1 MVGLQQIDIKP
12 ILTQWGAGGVVL
24 VAVGFFIWK
33 WVLPRVDKH
42 LEAKTRE
49 RALERDNARK
59 RDDKFVQMIGDNLDE
74 TQKRLESERERFLQ
88 FVDGTLKQHT
98 AVLARLVDKM
108 ESR

>member
-24 VAVGFFIWK
+24 VAIGFFVWK
-33 WVLPRVDKH
+33 WVLPRIDKH
-42 LEAKTRE
+42 LEAKASE
-49 RALERDNARK
+49 RTLDRDNARK
-59 RDDKFVQMIGDNLDE
+59 RDDKFVQMISDNMDE
-74 TQKRLESERERFLQ
+74 AQKGREAERDKFLEL
-88 FVDGTLKQHT
+88 VDGTLKQQT